1 MRSNRKLSKLDKI
14 DNNLERVV
22 TKLRQ
27 RKLNVE
33 VKSLADMK
41 AVRQWSQR
49 CVEPLRQ
56 FCEKALTELY
66 MHYTPRSVN
75 ELLNE
80 VAQRGLRLEVA
91 LALASQFDPTL
102 GNDTLLRRYIDEGF
116 VDWDYL
122 TSIIN
127 SFGYRFGVDELRN
140 LLTQPIVEPPKKGRF
155 NLPRSLGLSSIVK
168 GLKRQ

>member
-33 VKSLADMK
+33 VKSLVDMK

-80 VAQRGLRLEVA
+80 VAQRGLRLEIA
-91 LALASQFDPTL
+91 LALASQYDPL
-102 GNDTLLRRYIDEGF
+102 LNNDTLLRRYIDEDF

-122 TSIIN
+122 VSIIN
-127 SFGYRFGVDELRN
+127 GFGYRFGVDELRN
-140 LLTQPIVEPPKKGRF
+140 LLSQPIVEVPKRRF
-155 NLPRSLGLSSIVK
+155 NLPRSLGFSGIVK

>member
-1 MRSNRKLSKLDKI
+1 MRSDKKLSKLDKI
-14 DNNLERVV
+14 DNNLPKVV
-22 TKLRQ
+22 AKLKQ

-33 VKSLADMK
+33 VESLVDVK

-56 FCEKALTELY
+56 FCEKVLTDLY
-66 MHYTPRSVN
+66 THYTLVSVN
-75 ELLNE
+75 NLLNE
-80 VAQRGLRLEVA
+80 VVSRGLRLEVA
-91 LALASQFDPTL
+91 LALASQYDPL
-102 GNDTLLRRYIDEGF
+102 LSNDTLLRRYIDEGF

-127 SFGYRFGVDELRN
+127 GFGYRFGVDELRN
-140 LLTQPIVEPPKKGRF
+140 LLSQPVVEVPRRRF
-155 NLPRSLGLSSIVK
+155 SLPRSLGLSIAK

>member
-1 MRSNRKLSKLDKI
+1 MRDKRLDRLDKI
-14 DNNLERVV
+14 DDNLPKVV
-22 TKLRQ
+22 ARLKQ
-27 RKLNVE
+27 RELNIE
-33 VKSLADMK
+33 VKPLVDYK
-41 AVRQWSQR
+41 LIKQWGGR
-49 CVEPLRQ
+49 CVEPLRV
-56 FCEKALTELY
+56 FCEKVLGELY
-66 MHYTPRSVN
+66 THYTPRSVN

-102 GNDTLLRRYIDEGF
+102 GNDTLLRRYIEEGF

-140 LLTQPIVEPPKKGRF
+140 LLSQPVVEVPRRRF
-155 NLPRSLGLSSIVK
+155 NLPKSLGFSGIVK
-168 GLKRQ
+168 GLKK

>member
-1 MRSNRKLSKLDKI
+1 MRDKRLDRLDKI
-14 DNNLERVV
+14 DNNLPKVV
-22 TKLRQ
+22 AKLKQ
-27 RKLNVE
+27 RKVNIE
-33 VKSLADMK
+33 VKSLVDVK

-49 CVEPLRQ
+49 CVEQLRQ
-56 FCEKALTELY
+56 FCEKVLVDLY
-66 MHYTPRSVN
+66 THYTPRSVN

-102 GNDTLLRRYIDEGF
+102 GNDTLLRRYIEEGF
-116 VDWDYL
+116 IDWDYL

-140 LLTQPIVEPPKKGRF
+140 LLSQPVVESPKRGRF
-155 NLPRSLGLSSIVK
+155 SLPRSLDLSGIVK

>member
-1 MRSNRKLSKLDKI
+1 
-14 DNNLERVV
+14 V
-22 TKLRQ
+22 
-27 RKLNVE
+27 
-33 VKSLADMK
+33 
-41 AVRQWSQR
+41 
-49 CVEPLRQ
+49 
-56 FCEKALTELY
+56 LTDLY
-66 MHYTPRSVN
+66 THYTPRSVN

-122 TSIIN
+122 ASVIN
-127 SFGYRFGVDELRN
+127 GFGYRFGVDELRN
-140 LLTQPIVEPPKKGRF
+140 LLSQPIVEVPKRGRF
-155 NLPRSLGLSSIVK
+155 SLPRSLDFSGIVK

>member
-22 TKLRQ
+22 AKLKQ
-27 RKLNVE
+27 RKVNIEVE
-33 VKSLADMK
+33 SLVDVK
-41 AVRQWSQR
+41 AVRQWSSR
-49 CVEPLRQ
+49 CVEPLRA
-56 FCEKALTELY
+56 FCEKVLTDLY
-66 MHYTPRSVN
+66 THFTPVSVN
-75 ELLNE
+75 NLLNE
-80 VAQRGLRLEVA
+80 VVQRGLRLEIA

-102 GNDTLLRRYIDEGF
+102 GNDTLLRRYIEEGF

-140 LLTQPIVEPPKKGRF
+140 LLSQPVVEVPRRRF
-155 NLPRSLGLSSIVK
+155 SLPRSLGLSGIVR
-168 GLKRQ
+168 GLKK